1 MLSPAGKI
9 SLQSFTGSSLVFF
22 VICMFNHYYGITNLV
37 VNTLIVFFYAV
48 NVYFF
53 LKFFYNEFAFAIAIR
68 AAFLG
73 LVLVLGLYIKLVA
86 PPNIQIF
93 GGYMSVMAL
102 FHYSEFLAIA
112 IVQPKQV
119 STDSFVINHSPQYT
133 IAAVSSWV
141 EFFIETYFFP
151 ALKAIHW
158 LSNIGLCVC
167 ILGEVLRKTAI
178 LTAGS
183 NFNHLV
189 QCEKS
194 SDHVLVTHGVYA
206 WFRHPSYVGWFY
218 WSIGTQIILINPLCI
233 PAYTLASWMF
243 FKERIYI
250 EESMLLSFFGQQ
262 YCDYQQQVGTGI
274 PFIEGYKIAAEGE
287 EF

>member
-1 MLSPAGKI
+1 MLSSEGKI
-9 SLQSFTGSSLVFF
+9 SLQSFTGSSIVFF
-22 VICMFNHYYGITNLV
+22 TICLFNYYYEITNV
-37 VNTLIVFFYAV
+37 AVNVLIVFLYTV
-48 NVYFF
+48 NVYF
-53 LKFFYNEFAFAIAIR
+53 LLRFFYNQSAFPIAIR

-73 LVLVLGLYIKLVA
+73 LVFALGLYVKLVA
-86 PPNIQIF
+86 PSNVQLF
-93 GGYMSVMAL
+93 GGYMSIMAL
-102 FHYSEFLAIA
+102 FHYSEFLSIA

-133 IAAVSSWV
+133 IAAVTSWV
-141 EFFIETYFFP
+141 EFFIESYFFP
-151 ALKAIHW
+151 GLKEVYWI
-158 LSNIGLCVC
+158 SNVGIC
-167 ILGEVLRKTAI
+167 ICIFGEILRKTAI

-194 SDHVLVTHGVYA
+194 SDHVLVTHGVYG

-218 WSIGTQIILINPLCI
+218 WSIGTQIILINPICI
-233 PAYTLASWMF
+233 PAYTIASWVF

-250 EESMLLSFFGQQ
+250 EESMLLNFFGQH

-274 PFIEGYKIAAEGE
+274 PFIEGYKI
-287 EF
+287 